1 MRLSDE
7 EINFIRSTYEEYPAY
22 AKVAKITKHS
32 VATVKKYV
40 EMDLAPMEDKEEVV
54 ITPNTKEIVF
64 SNLQSFFQYLEKHP
78 SFLDE

>member
-7 EINFIRSTYEEYPAY
+7 EINFIRSTYKEYPVY
-22 AKVAKITKHS
+22 AKVAKITKHDI
-32 VATVKKYV
+32 ATFKKYV

-64 SNLQSFFQYLEKHP
+64 SNLQSFFQYLEKH
-78 SFLDE
+78 SDFLDE